1 MWVLTLHEYY
11 TILHTEWNSVCFVL
25 ILGKADY
32 CRRKDKKL
40 PQRGQFCAYMRH
52 KVIEG
57 SVISSII
64 TI

>member
-1 MWVLTLHEYY
+1 M
-11 TILHTEWNSVCFVL
+11 ISVYLLLDF
-25 ILGKADY
+25 LGKADY